1 MFFPLVEVS
10 FLTPLLFYRKLR
22 KRKVM
27 AEELEVLS
35 FMEEEDDGIEL
46 DNNSTKAARELGKNC
61 AVMKIMS
68 HKSISLDSLRKNM
81 RMLWK
86 PNKGVQNL
94 RHRGGHVSGKVW

>member
-35 FMEEEDDGIEL
+35 FMEEEDEGIEL
-46 DNNSTKAARELGKNC
+46 DNNSTKAVRELGKNC

-68 HKSISLDSLRKNM
+68 HKSISLDALRKNM

>member
-1 MFFPLVEVS
+1 
-10 FLTPLLFYRKLR
+10 
-22 KRKVM
+22 M

-35 FMEEEDDGIEL
+35 FMEEEDEGIEL

-68 HKSISLDSLRKNM
+68 HKSISLDALWKNM

-94 RHRGGHVSGKVW
+94 RHRGGRVSGKVW